1 MVCPCRREM
10 VHQGRSSRQTVTT
23 DTHFSGHEV
32 ATIGSRLR
40 RLRKERNLTQAELA
54 RQIGIQQSDLSRM
67 EKGEYRVSLDNLFKI
82 LSVFDVQVADF
93 FRRTNPPAAAAQRP
107 LSHEDMQLLH
117 LLRELSPEARA
128 EVQQFVEFK
137 VRRERTERRA
147 NEAKRS
153 SEGGGS

>member
-1 MVCPCRREM
+1 MTANLRLPN
-10 VHQGRSSRQTVTT
+10 HQ
-23 DTHFSGHEV
+23 V

-82 LSVFDVQVADF
+82 LSVFDVQIAEF
-93 FRRTNPPAAAAQRP
+93 FGAATKAATSVQRP

-117 LLRELSPEARA
+117 MLRDLGPEARA

-147 NEAKRS
+147 NDAKRS
-153 SEGGGS
+153 NGGGGS